1 MFNERERPVLP
12 AQFAMRVAILS
23 GIALVMFSI
32 IFFRLWYL
40 QVLSSDHYLKLAQN
54 NQVRDVT
61 VQAPRGEI
69 LDRNG
74 KVLVDNRT
82 ALALQILPTELP
94 QKRQKQREEFARLSH
109 VINMPTDRIEKQ
121 IRQQTK
127 DLPSNPVTL
136 RRDVSYDLVYYLREN
151 QDKYPGVTVQRVY
164 VRNYPDGSLAA
175 QIYGYVREVTKQQLT
190 EARYQGLQP
199 GDQVGQSGIE
209 NTYDNVLRGTNGMT
223 RVQVDAAGNPTGHIL
238 NQVQPKPGD
247 NLVLSLDR
255 PVQQAG
261 EQAINSFSTPGAFVA
276 MNVKNGQ
283 ILGLGSS
290 PTFDP
295 AVFSKPVIPTSV
307 YKQLTS
313 QTTYA
318 PLTNRAIQGLY
329 PTGSTFKPITA
340 IAALE
345 SGTITPSTTIVD
357 GGSFNL
363 GDGTTLQNAGGAS
376 YGALQLTQALQVSSD
391 VFFYN
396 VGADLYKTGNT
407 SAQDKWAYDLGI
419 GHPTGIDLPGE
430 VAGLLPTPQW
440 RDQLYKEAQS
450 PNSPGGTSVVPG
462 DPTDRPWTLGDN
474 VNLAVGQGDLQADPL
489 QMAVAYAAIGNGGDV
504 VRPHVAKE
512 VEDPNGSV
520 VQEIDPAPI
529 RHLDINPSYRSAIMQ
544 GIHEAAQSPGGTSYP
559 VFGNFPIPMAG
570 KTGTAQRPGYQ
581 DQSWYVCMAPYPNP
595 KIVVAA
601 TIEQGGFGVQA
612 AAPVARQILTAYYD
626 EHPAEAK
633 KAGGK
638 PPKQTPISTTAPVVG
653 NPY

>member
-12 AQFAMRVAILS
+12 AQFALRVAVLS

-40 QVLSSDHYLKLAQN
+40 QVLSSDHYLKQAQN
-54 NQVRDVT
+54 NQVRDIT

-94 QKRQKQREEFARLSH
+94 QKRHKQREEFARLSH
-109 VINMPTDRIEKQ
+109 VIGMSTDRIEKQ

-151 QDKYPGVTVQRVY
+151 QDSYPGVTVQRVY

-175 QIYGYVREVTKQQLT
+175 QIYGYVREVTKQQLN

-276 MNVKNGQ
+276 MNAKNGQ

-295 AVFSKPVIPTSV
+295 SVFSKPVIPTAV

-340 IAALE
+340 SRGAGERGDHPIDGHRRHRIVQLGCWRAL
-345 SGTITPSTTIVD
+345 PH
-357 GGSFNL
+357 
-363 GDGTTLQNAGGAS
+363 NAGNAA
-376 YGALQLTQALQVSSD
+376 YGSLQLTQALQVSSD
-391 VFFYN
+391 VWFYN
-396 VGADLYKTGNT
+396 VGADLFKTGNT
-407 SAQDKWAYDLGI
+407 SAQDKWAYDLGHRPPH
-419 GHPTGIDLPGE
+419 GHRPPRRGRRPPADAAMARPAL
-430 VAGLLPTPQW
+430 Q
-440 RDQLYKEAQS
+440 
-450 PNSPGGTSVVPG
+450 GGA
-462 DPTDRPWTLGDN
+462 DRPPVEHGR
-474 VNLAVGQGDLQADPL
+474 QREPR
-489 QMAVAYAAIGNGGDV
+489 GGPG
-504 VRPHVAKE
+504 RPA
-512 VEDPNGSV
+512 G
-520 VQEIDPAPI
+520 
-529 RHLDINPSYRSAIMQ
+529 RSAPDGRRLRRDRQ
-544 GIHEAAQSPGGTSYP
+544 RGRRRARRTSARTSRTRTAASSRRSTPPRS
-559 VFGNFPIPMAG
+559 
-570 KTGTAQRPGYQ
+570 
-581 DQSWYVCMAPYPNP
+581 
-595 KIVVAA
+595 A
-601 TIEQGGFGVQA
+601 T
-612 AAPVARQILTAYYD
+612 
-626 EHPAEAK
+626 
-633 KAGGK
+633 
-638 PPKQTPISTTAPVVG
+638 
-653 NPY
+653 